1 MACHPSLIL
10 QSEVILASLETSHGT
25 ITFYKGTL
33 LNVLLQLH
41 ELDKM
46 QSMGLTRLNI
56 NEMRFTLELQS
67 TT

>member
-1 MACHPSLIL
+1 M
-10 QSEVILASLETSHGT
+10 
-25 ITFYKGTL
+25 FYIE
-33 LNVLLQLH
+33 LH
-41 ELDKM
+41 EADEM